1 MAERVPII
9 LDVDTGV
16 DDALALALATALPEI
31 ELVAVTTVA
40 GNIGIDNAMEN
51 TRRVLSWLGATDVPV
66 HRGASRPIARA
77 HRDATYFHGTNG
89 LGDARL
95 PASDIA
101 LGPDRGPAAMIRHA
115 LARPGEMVL
124 VCVGP
129 LTNLAIALNVAPEL
143 PGLLR
148 KVVIMGGAFR
158 VAGNVRPHAEFNI
171 WCDPEAAAQVFEAGF
186 PDAVAIGLD
195 VTHQVPLDRAS
206 WDTARANG
214 SPTESLI
221 KIVTEN
227 AFTRPNGTPVYL
239 HDPFALAFAIDPAL
253 AEIDACAVEIDLDP
267 EFEGRT
273 RIVGKGRMGVA
284 RDPDRERFLS
294 LFKERTGLTG

>member
-1 MAERVPII
+1 MAEGIPII

-16 DDALALALATALPEI
+16 DDAMALALATASPEV
-31 ELVAVTTVA
+31 ELVAVSTVA
-40 GNIGIDNAMEN
+40 GNIGIENATEN
-51 TRRVLSWLGATDVPV
+51 TRRVLSWLDATDVPV

-77 HRDATYFHGTNG
+77 HRDATYFHGQNG
-89 LGDARL
+89 LGDAQLRE
-95 PASDIA
+95 SEIV
-101 LGPDRGPAAMIRHA
+101 LGPDRGPAAIIRHA
-115 LARPGEMVL
+115 MARPGEIVL

-148 KVVIMGGAFR
+148 KLVIMGGAFR
-158 VAGNVRPHAEFNI
+158 VPGNVRPHAEFNI
-171 WCDPEAAAQVFEAGF
+171 WCDPEAAAQVFETTF

-195 VTHQVPLDRAS
+195 VTHQVPLDRAA
-206 WDTARANG
+206 WDAASPDGT
-214 SPTESLI
+214 PTESLV

-239 HDPFALAFAIDPAL
+239 HDPFALAFAVDPTL
-253 AEIDACAVEIDLDP
+253 AVVDTCAVEVDLDP

-273 RIVGKGRMGVA
+273 RVVGEGSMGVA
-284 RDPDRERFLS
+284 RDPDRERFLA
-294 LFKERTGLTG
+294 LFKERIGFTS